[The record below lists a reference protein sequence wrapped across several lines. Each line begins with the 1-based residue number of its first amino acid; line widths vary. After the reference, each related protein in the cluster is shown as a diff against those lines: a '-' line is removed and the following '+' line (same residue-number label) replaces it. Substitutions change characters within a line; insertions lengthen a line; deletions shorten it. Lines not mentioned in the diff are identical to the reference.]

1 MSFQTANDEGYST
14 YYGKGKFDVYKS
26 VRAPILDGI
35 NVLLVTF
42 KNNLRTDN
50 FCTIVSTYR
59 VHHKHRIYA
68 FIILDREIDKI
79 STLYQDSN
87 DIIENT
93 FS

>member
-42 KNNLRTDN
+42 KICALLIFVQLFQNIAYIT
-50 FCTIVSTYR
+50 
-59 VHHKHRIYA
+59 
-68 FIILDREIDKI
+68 
-79 STLYQDSN
+79 
-87 DIIENT
+87 NT
-93 FS
+93 GYMLSLF